1 MNIRRAGRWTAA
13 ALLGCGLLFVGPVW
27 TASPSLAQQPA
38 PYVWQSVPFGGG
50 GYVDGFAYHPRT
62 RGILYT
68 RTDIGGLY
76 RYDYEAKRWLPLLDH
91 LSRQDGDLM
100 GVLGIALD
108 PANPDR
114 VYAACGLYLNPWSRK
129 GAILRSDDRG
139 RSWQVTELPIHV
151 GGNADGRGSGE
162 RLMVDPHNPMI
173 LYYGS
178 NEDGLWKSTDG
189 GQSFAR
195 TGAAERSFS
204 LVAADPSDASS
215 LWAGAADGGGGL
227 FLSRDGGQSFQRIEA
242 LPAMI
247 PQRLAFAPDG
257 SLYVTFAKGDGK
269 AAVNPNHATSGAV
282 WKRDAKSG
290 KWRDITP
297 AGPIPGVTGGFS
309 GVDVSR
315 DGTVAVSTLDRWHP
329 GDDIYVS
336 RDGGESWTG
345 LQGRARHLPGAY
357 PWLVD
362 YLKGEDRMGHW
373 ISDLKFNPFDPDEM
387 IYGTGYGVWMSRNLA
402 SVKGDQKVDFDF
414 AVDNLEETATLQ
426 LVSPTGGA
434 RVMAAMGDIAGAAWD
449 DLTRS
454 PSAGLFTPNSENNF
468 SVDYAGRKPELVVR
482 TAAHS
487 PNNGYYSRDGGASW
501 EPFASTPYRKPAQ
514 GEGRRGPGT
523 IAISAAG
530 STLVWAPERD
540 GAYYSVDGGKSW
552 QRSSGWPVDTEQ
564 TLRPVSDKADDRI
577 FYVFDRSTSRIL
589 ASGDGGA
596 QFHVLVDGLPKL
608 EPWQNAQLAVVPGRT
623 RDLWL
628 VTSFGLFHSP
638 DSKSKMIQ
646 IRGVDEP
653 WLISFGAPMPK
664 SGYPAIFLWGKVSG
678 IEGLW
683 RSDDKAA
690 SWTRIDDEA
699 HRYGELRAIAGDM
712 VEAGTLY
719 LAPHGRG
726 VIVGR
731 PANQGQKGDPF

>member
-1 MNIRRAGRWTAA
+1 MNIRRTGGWSATA
-13 ALLGCGLLFVGPVW
+13 ALLGCWLLLSGILLGG
-27 TASPSLAQQPA
+27 SPSLAQQPA

-50 GYVDGFAYHPRT
+50 GYVDGFAYHPREKDL
-62 RGILYT
+62 LYT

-100 GVLGIALD
+100 GVLSIALD
-108 PANPDR
+108 PANPDK
-114 VYAACGLYLNPWSRK
+114 VYAACGLYLNQWSRK

-139 RSWQVTELPIHV
+139 RTWQVAELPIHV
-151 GGNADGRGSGE
+151 GGNSDGRGSGE
-162 RLMVDPHNPMI
+162 RLMVDPRNPLI

-189 GQSFAR
+189 GRHFAR
-195 TGAAERSFS
+195 TDASQRSFS

-215 LWAGAADGGGGL
+215 LWAGTADGEGGL
-227 FLSRDGGQSFQRIEA
+227 LLSRDGGQSFAHVES
-242 LPAMI
+242 LPAMV

-257 SLYVTFAKGDGK
+257 SLYVAFAKGDGK
-269 AAVNPNHATSGAV
+269 AMVNPSHATSGAV
-282 WKRDAKSG
+282 WKRDAQSG
-290 KWRDITP
+290 EWRDITP
-297 AGPIPGVTGGFS
+297 KGPGADASGGFS
-309 GVDVSR
+309 GIDVSR
-315 DGTVAVSTLDRWHP
+315 NGIVAVSTLDRWHP

-336 RDGGESWTG
+336 RDGGESWAG
-345 LQGRARHLPGAY
+345 LQDRARHLPGHY
-357 PWLVD
+357 PWLAN

-373 ISDLKFNPFDPDEM
+373 ISDVKFNPFDPDEM
-387 IYGTGYGVWMSRNLA
+387 IYGTGYGIWMSRNFA
-402 SVKGDQKVDFDF
+402 SARGDRTIDFDF
-414 AVDNLEETATLQ
+414 AVNNLEETATLQ

-434 RVMAAMGDIAGAAWD
+434 RVMAAMGDIAGAAWN

-454 PSAGLFTPNSENNF
+454 PSAGLFTPNGENNF
-468 SVDYAGRKPELVVR
+468 SVDYAGRKPEMIVR
-482 TAAHS
+482 TTASS
-487 PNNGYYSRDGGASW
+487 PNNGFRSHDGGASW
-501 EPFASTPYRKPAQ
+501 ESFASTPYRKPAP
-514 GEGRRGPGT
+514 GDGWRGPGT

-530 STLVWAPERD
+530 TTLVWAPEKD
-540 GAYYSVDGGKSW
+540 GAYYSGDGGKSW
-552 QRSSGWPVDTEQ
+552 QRSAGWPADTEQ
-564 TLRPVSDKADDRI
+564 TLRPVSDKVDDRI
-577 FYVFDRSTSRIL
+577 FYVFDRATSRIL

-608 EPWQNAQLAVVPGRT
+608 EPWQNGQLAVVPGRV

-628 VTSFGLFHSP
+628 ATSLGLFHSP
-638 DSKSKMIQ
+638 DSKSKMVQ

-653 WLISFGAPMPK
+653 WLISFGAPMPD
-664 SGYPAIFLWGKVSG
+664 GTYPAIFLWGKIRGV
-678 IEGLW
+678 EGLW

-712 VEAGTLY
+712 VEPGTLY

-731 PANQGQKGDPF
+731 PAGGPARQ